1 MSMNTHLK
9 SVKMTIKGKEP
20 IPMDTLSVRGN
31 NIRLIILP
39 ESLPL
44 DTLLIDDAPK
54 IRKRREQGNIN
65 TLYFV

>member
-54 IRKRREQGNIN
+54 IRKRREQGNNIDDN
-65 TLYFV
+65 V

>member
-20 IPMDTLSVRGN
+20 MPMDTLSVRGN

-54 IRKRREQGNIN
+54 IRKRREQGS
-65 TLYFV
+65 V

>member
-1 MSMNTHLK
+1 
-9 SVKMTIKGKEP
+9 
-20 IPMDTLSVRGN
+20 MDTLSVRGN

-54 IRKRREQGNIN
+54 IRKRREQGDFSNIS
-65 TLYFV
+65 TLVNGMECQVFCHGINM